1 MPESFG
7 LYLVLTEPRAGY
19 ERCTEAAVEQHVRYV
34 QLRMKKRPR
43 EDVVAMA
50 HRLRAIT
57 RGSATRFIVND
68 DVTIASEADADGVHL
83 GQDLSL
89 AHARAVWP
97 NEGKIFGLSTHDA
110 SQEHEAR
117 SMGPDYVGVGP
128 VFATPTKETPDPVLG
143 PERASEIVRA
153 SPLTTV
159 AIGGIDANNLPG
171 LLALGISNFA
181 VVRAVCAAP
190 DPSEAIRALMDLWR
204 QSPSPSLDPGVFSC
218 R

>member
-7 LYLVLTEPRAGY
+7 LYLVLTEPRVGY

-57 RGSATRFIVND
+57 RGSVTRFIVND
-68 DVTIASEADADGVHL
+68 DVTIASEVDADGVHL
-83 GQDLSL
+83 GQQDTSL
-89 AHARAVWP
+89 AHARTLWP

-110 SQEHEAR
+110 LQEREAR
-117 SMGPDYVGVGP
+117 SMRPDYVGVGP
-128 VFATPTKETPDPVLG
+128 VFATPTKEAPDPVLG

-159 AIGGIDANNLPG
+159 AIGGIDSNNLPG
-171 LLALGISNFA
+171 LVSRGISNFA
-181 VVRAVCAAP
+181 VVRAVCDSS
-190 DPSEAIRALMDLWR
+190 DPSSAIRALMDTWR
-204 QSPSPSLDPGVFSC
+204 QSSPVQP
-218 R
+218 

>member
-7 LYLVLTEPRAGY
+7 LYLVLTEPRVGY

-34 QLRMKKRPR
+34 QLRMKNRPR

-68 DVTIASEADADGVHL
+68 DVTIASEVDADGVHL
-83 GQDLSL
+83 GQQDLSL
-89 AHARAVWP
+89 AHARMLWP

-110 SQEHEAR
+110 LQEREAR
-117 SMGPDYVGVGP
+117 SIRSDYVGVGP
-128 VFATPTKETPDPVLG
+128 IFATPTKEQPDPVLG

-171 LLALGISNFA
+171 LLAQGISNFA

-190 DPSEAIRALMDLWR
+190 DPSEAIRALMALWR
-204 QSPSPSLDPGVFSC
+204 NANAPDSP